1 MAISEK
7 HAAFW
12 FANTKELLMLF
23 AVEEKG
29 GFRLISA
36 NGACE
41 RFVSRYGDPTYPSNV
56 IGKDIKDILC
66 QNLRL
71 SEPEADYKIR
81 LYRRCV
87 DEGKPFSFEEKT
99 RIEGLGEVVALTS
112 IAPIFDDYGKVH
124 KISYTA
130 FDVSAFRKA
139 VKKLEETNT
148 VLKEA
153 QQLAHIGVWR
163 WNAEVGSFDW
173 SANMRQIFGV
183 GKDEN
188 PVFDEWVDMVHP
200 DDVQQVRTEIETA
213 FAEKRSFA
221 MDHKIIRRDGALRF
235 LSLWGDL
242 RISEGGEIREV
253 FGLCRDR
260 TEEQMA
266 EDRLLAAVLKAEDEA
281 RQNIAREL
289 HDGLGQN
296 LTTALLNLNI
306 LSREQ
311 DQLSD
316 KGQQRLQ
323 TAAKYLNMGMEE
335 TRKLA
340 HTLMPQ
346 AVIEFGF
353 VLTLQNL
360 INALQNEQL
369 KIEFYHYLPEERSFP
384 PKIALSLYRICQ
396 EALQNI
402 IKHAQATEVNIQFL
416 EQADLLQLTIEDNG
430 VGFEPDHQHHGY
442 GLNNMRTRTQAL
454 GGLLFIESHPGKGSI
469 ITVQIPTE
477 KQIYGSLENT
487 AG

>member
-1 MAISEK
+1 
-7 HAAFW
+7 
-12 FANTKELLMLF
+12 
-23 AVEEKG
+23 
-29 GFRLISA
+29 
-36 NGACE
+36 
-41 RFVSRYGDPTYPSNV
+41 
-56 IGKDIKDILC
+56 
-66 QNLRL
+66 
-71 SEPEADYKIR
+71 
-81 LYRRCV
+81 
-87 DEGKPFSFEEKT
+87 
-99 RIEGLGEVVALTS
+99 
-112 IAPIFDDYGKVH
+112 
-124 KISYTA
+124 
-130 FDVSAFRKA
+130 
-139 VKKLEETNT
+139 
-148 VLKEA
+148 
-153 QQLAHIGVWR
+153 
-163 WNAEVGSFDW
+163 
-173 SANMRQIFGV
+173 
-183 GKDEN
+183 
-188 PVFDEWVDMVHP
+188 
-200 DDVQQVRTEIETA
+200 
-213 FAEKRSFA
+213 
-221 MDHKIIRRDGALRF
+221 
-235 LSLWGDL
+235 
-242 RISEGGEIREV
+242 IREV

-260 TEEQMA
+260 TEDQMA